1 MNDTLLH
8 KYLNNDI
15 SPEEFQQLK
24 DSELYN
30 DYLIIASASEKLE
43 TPAFPEERVWQNIQ
57 KAKQN
62 KPKVI
67 SLQWKNLLRYA
78 AVVAVIVSVFLFFNT
93 PVKSIESG
101 IAEQKSFALPDQSEV
116 VLNAETKVSYNTK
129 KWNENRALTLDG
141 EAYFSVAKGKTFE
154 VETPQGTVQVLGTR
168 FNVQSRKDH
177 FHVSCYEGVVNVKF
191 NTQNIQ
197 LTEGKSVIIEAGNV
211 VAQPLISVS
220 QPGWMFQEST
230 FENTRIG
237 LVLEELKRQYKI
249 RLTLNNIDENIR
261 FTGAVTHK
269 NLESAL
275 KTICLPLQLNY
286 NIDSQGNV
294 TIYGQQQ

>member
-101 IAEQKSFALPDQSEV
+101 IAEQKSFTLPDQSEV

-129 KWNENRALTLDG
+129 KWNENRALTLNG